1 MGIRLQAYD
10 IDRSFVV
17 ESPGRAQRRLMNS
30 KGQPQLGEKA
40 WLLGLA
46 AFEHLRTIDGRTVT
60 NNDLREW
67 VPKTEPELN
76 EFFMAL
82 DEKAEAGKVS
92 FVKPGTG
99 EAVHDRG
106 FWRDGDWPWKVEALG
121 RFMLDLP
128 NADIADVVDIY
139 GAHFLVAALFRLD
152 DAAIAAFVDDDEGMA
167 ACLLE
172 AAWFVET
179 VQSAERIGSVAST
192 RMRALDSRRAS
203 DRAKQQ
209 HAVHPKRAA
218 RDFAFECWKAWQ
230 AAPTQYANATDFAR
244 AMLDKFPD
252 TLTSEVVVTRW
263 VRAWRKAAK
272 K

>member
-1 MGIRLQAYD
+1 MGTRLQAYD

-17 ESPGRAQRRLMNS
+17 ESPGRGQRRLMNAR
-30 KGQPQLGEKA
+30 GQPQLGEQA
-40 WLLGLA
+40 WLLGFA
-46 AFEHLRTIDGRTVT
+46 AFSLLRTTDGRTVT
-60 NNDLREW
+60 NNDLRGW
-67 VPKTEPELN
+67 VPKTEPDLD
-76 EFFMAL
+76 EFFIAL
-82 DEKAEAGKVS
+82 DERAEAGRIS

-99 EAVHDRG
+99 EAVHDPG
-106 FWRDGDWPWKVEALG
+106 CWRDGDWPWKVETVG

-152 DAAIAAFVDDDEGMA
+152 DAAIAAFMDDDDAMA

-179 VQSAERIGSVAST
+179 VQSADRVGSVVST

-203 DRAKQQ
+203 DRAKQR
-209 HAVHPKRAA
+209 HAVDPKRAA
-218 RDFAFECWKAWQ
+218 KDFAFDCWMAWQ

-252 TLTSEVVVTRW
+252 TLTSEVVITRW
-263 VRAWRKAAK
+263 VRAWGKAASK
-272 K
+272 